1 MIWWLEVALGLVA
14 FGAAVAWISLR
25 FFCHSREWRAMEKR
39 GREYLKA
46 MKRNDARLMAVLD
59 RRRTK
64 DEESTKPNPT
74 RRTTPRK

>member
-1 MIWWLEVALGLVA
+1 
-14 FGAAVAWISLR
+14 
-25 FFCHSREWRAMEKR
+25 MEKR

-59 RRRTK
+59 RRKTK

-74 RRTTPRK
+74 RRTTP